1 MSVNKAVIINGIK
14 MADAAVMEM
23 FYNVPTMTSDI
34 TKNGCIAVY
43 FTANNYIVV
52 FFCVIEDNN

>member
-1 MSVNKAVIINGIK
+1 MLVNKAVIINSIK

-23 FYNVPTMTSDI
+23 FYNVPTMTSV
-34 TKNGCIAVY
+34 TKNGCVAVY

-52 FFCVIEDNN
+52 FFAQ